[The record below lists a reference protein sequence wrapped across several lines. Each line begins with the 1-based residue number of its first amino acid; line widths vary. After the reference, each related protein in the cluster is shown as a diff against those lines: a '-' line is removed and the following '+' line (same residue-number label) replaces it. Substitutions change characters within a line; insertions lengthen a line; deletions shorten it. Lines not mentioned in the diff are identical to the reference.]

1 MEFRLSPPTPVVA
14 ERVFGRT
21 GHLPEAAVNEPVFAT
36 VVAASRIQE
45 SVRGASRAAAPLR
58 VETFEPRTSLQSH
71 IYIVTVL
78 GLVESLG
85 ILLVCYSG
93 RYVFI
98 GHTNLAQGGT
108 RPSTGQ
114 ALRSSWLP
122 CIANSKTRQTKAS
135 NATSSNVVGG

>member
-1 MEFRLSPPTPVVA
+1 MYVCNVYSSRSHPWEFRLSPPTPVVA

-98 GHTNLAQGGT
+98 GKTHTHNLSEEQLAAMH
-108 RPSTGQ
+108 R
-114 ALRSSWLP
+114 
-122 CIANSKTRQTKAS
+122 
-135 NATSSNVVGG
+135 

>member
-98 GHTNLAQGGT
+98 GKKHTQTWRKVA
-108 RPSTGQ
+108 RGQ
-114 ALRSSWLP
+114 AL
-122 CIANSKTRQTKAS
+122 AKH
-135 NATSSNVVGG
+135 

>member
-135 NATSSNVVGG
+135 NASSNVVGG

>member
-78 GLVESLG
+78 GLV
-85 ILLVCYSG
+85 LLVCYSE
-93 RYVFI
+93 VL
-98 GHTNLAQGGT
+98 HTHKLGA
-108 RPSTGQ
+108 RWHEAKHWPSTEEQ
-114 ALRSSWLP
+114 LAAMHR
-122 CIANSKTRQTKAS
+122 
-135 NATSSNVVGG
+135 